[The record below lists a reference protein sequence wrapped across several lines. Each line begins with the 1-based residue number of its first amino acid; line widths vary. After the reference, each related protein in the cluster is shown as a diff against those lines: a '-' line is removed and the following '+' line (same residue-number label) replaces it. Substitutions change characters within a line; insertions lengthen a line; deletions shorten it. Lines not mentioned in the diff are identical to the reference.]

1 MKKFVSWLLVA
12 VLALGMC
19 SWVSAEET
27 AAPVEVIDFED
38 GAFGFLGLW
47 KGKANADAS
56 TLEVA
61 EFNGSQ
67 ALKITLSPDAKV
79 PYVAFNIEGLLGERL
94 ADVAAVSVDF
104 GLDNG
109 SDGKFHA
116 VSGKFY
122 DFTGEDNAEASENW
136 SVYLAKKN
144 PRTIVHKFAGEFL
157 PEAGNFFAI
166 SREDQAGGEPV
177 AIYLDNIKF
186 LDKEG
191 NPIALDLTAEYVA
204 PESGRDLSNLVALT
218 NVVEFPNFKTSAG
231 AWAQAGFE
239 MPQEFIDA
247 LVPGSVIE
255 VDYESAD
262 GSMWIVF
269 PWAAAGWMRVG
280 GCGNGVDARNNSH
293 TIAQIPYEMIE
304 QFCGED
310 KSTWNVMLQCEAGSE
325 WTVYGVRVGQRAN
338 QIVLKNAVELPGF
351 TVSGAAWAQTGIE
364 MTQEFIDALV
374 PGSVIE
380 VAFESEDGNI
390 WLVFPWAA
398 AGWSRVA
405 QNEALIIGDRAY
417 ITYEQIE
424 AVCGED
430 KSTWN
435 VMLQGEGSSPW
446 TIYSVRVGQKGEF
459 YGLTN
464 LVELPGFTVSGAAW
478 AQTGIEMTQD
488 FIDAL
493 VPGSVITVSYES
505 EDGNLWIVLP
515 WAAAGWSRVGNEGK
529 DVADGKIAQVTYEQ
543 IVEVCGE
550 DKSTWNVM
558 LQCEGSSPWTV
569 YSVAVGTAM

>member
-27 AAPVEVIDFED
+27 AVDVIDFED

-61 EFNGSQ
+61 EFNGSK

-104 GLDNG
+104 GLDMG

-122 DFTGEDNAEASENW
+122 DFTGEDNAEASADW
-136 SVYLAKKN
+136 SVYLQKKN
-144 PRTIVHKFAGEFL
+144 PRTIVHKFAGAFL
-157 PEAGNFFAI
+157 LEAGNFFAI

-186 LDKEG
+186 LDADG
-191 NPIALDLTAEYVA
+191 NAIALDLSAEYVA
-204 PESGRDLSNLVALT
+204 PDSGRDLSNLVALT
-218 NVVEFPNFKTSAG
+218 NVVEFPSFKTSAG
-231 AWAQAGFE
+231 AWSQSGFE
-239 MPQEFIDA
+239 MPQD
-247 LVPGSVIE
+247 
-255 VDYESAD
+255 
-262 GSMWIVF
+262 
-269 PWAAAGWMRVG
+269 
-280 GCGNGVDARNNSH
+280 
-293 TIAQIPYEMIE
+293 
-304 QFCGED
+304 
-310 KSTWNVMLQCEAGSE
+310 
-325 WTVYGVRVGQRAN
+325 
-338 QIVLKNAVELPGF
+338 
-351 TVSGAAWAQTGIE
+351 
-364 MTQEFIDALV
+364 FIDALV

-380 VAFESEDGNI
+380 VAFESEDNNI

-405 QNEALIIGDRAY
+405 QNEALIIGDKAY
-417 ITYEQIE
+417 ITYEQIV

-430 KSTWN
+430 KATWN
-435 VMLQGEGSSPW
+435 VKLEAEGSSPW
-446 TIYSVRVGQKGEF
+446 TVYSVRVGQKAEF

-464 LVELPGFTVSGAAW
+464 LVEFPGFATSAGAWSQSGF
-478 AQTGIEMTQD
+478 EMPQE

-505 EDGNLWIVLP
+505 EDGNIWIVLP
-515 WAAAGWSRVGNEGK
+515 WAEAGWSRVGNDGK
-529 DVADGKIAQVTYEQ
+529 DVADGHVAQITYEQ
-543 IVEVCGE
+543 IVEICGE
-550 DKSTWNVM
+550 DKATWNVK
-558 LQCEGSSPWTV
+558 LECEGSSPWTV